1 MSHPSKDIISS
12 KGREMAGRKIAL
24 LVTSS
29 VASFKA
35 PEIARELMRHGAD
48 VYAVISPS
56 TEKMIGADL
65 LEWATGNP
73 VVTHLTGKLEHI
85 ALGGKSEGHADVVLV
100 APATANTIGKL
111 ASGIDD
117 TPVTTVAATAIGS
130 RIPVMIA
137 PAMHEPLYD
146 HPIVQENISRLKKI
160 GVEFIEPEVS
170 EGKAKI
176 ASTEKIVRSIIARF
190 STSQSRD
197 LEGRRVLVTAGPT
210 IEHIDPVRVVT
221 NRSSGKMGVAIAEE
235 VASRGAD
242 TTLILGPGTVNPPSG
257 IRTIRVESTG
267 ELLEAVLGE
276 LKRTEPDLVFAA
288 GAPTDYRPVTVA
300 PKKIKTR
307 EKPQINLELRATP
320 KILEEIRRASPK
332 TFLVAFKTE
341 HKVSNEEL
349 IDEAFKIIHEK
360 NADLVAAND
369 VGLEGVGFQ
378 AETTIPTPM
387 SPLPGLQSLAE
398 EYGVVVVGGAF
409 YEKVK
414 GQVRLSS
421 PVIGEDGEII
431 GRQFKVHLFRFERKY
446 AEPGS
451 SYPVFEVKGYKIGI
465 LVCYDVD
472 FPEPSRLY
480 ALNGV
485 ELILCPSRIVKPGI
499 APWQQ
504 YVTVR
509 CLENRIPIVAPN
521 VYAPPWFNGHSM
533 IISLREDPRTK
544 ISFPKIASISRMGEG
559 IAIQEID
566 LSLHNRLRRERFAD
580 RRPETYN

>member
-1 MSHPSKDIISS
+1 LTHPSKDIISS
-12 KGREMAGRKIAL
+12 KGRELAGKKIAL

-48 VYAVISPS
+48 VYAVTSPS
-56 TEKMIGADL
+56 TEKMVGADL

-85 ALGGKSEGHADVVLV
+85 ALGGKSEGHADLVLV
-100 APATANTIGKL
+100 APSTANTIGKL

-160 GVEFIEPEVS
+160 GVDFIDPEVS

-176 ASTEKIVRSIIARF
+176 ASTEKIVRSIIARL
-190 STSQSRD
+190 SHNQSRD

-210 IEHIDPVRVVT
+210 VEHIDPVRIVT

-242 TTLILGPGTVNPPSG
+242 TTLILGPGTANPPSWVK
-257 IRTIRVESTG
+257 TIMVETTSD
-267 ELLEAVLGE
+267 LLEAVLGE
-276 LKRTEPDLVFAA
+276 LKRTAPDFVFAA

-307 EKPQINLELRATP
+307 EKPRLDLELRATP
-320 KILEEIRRASPK
+320 KILEEIRKASPK

-349 IDEAFKIIHEK
+349 INEALKIIHEK

-378 AETTIPTPM
+378 ADTNELYVVDGRKTVVHIP
-387 SPLPGLQSLAE
+387 LAKKRE
-398 EYGVVVVGGAF
+398 VARQLVDLA
-409 YEKVK
+409 VK
-414 GQVRLSS
+414 NMR
-421 PVIGEDGEII
+421 D
-431 GRQFKVHLFRFERKY
+431 
-446 AEPGS
+446 
-451 SYPVFEVKGYKIGI
+451 
-465 LVCYDVD
+465 
-472 FPEPSRLY
+472 
-480 ALNGV
+480 
-485 ELILCPSRIVKPGI
+485 
-499 APWQQ
+499 
-504 YVTVR
+504 
-509 CLENRIPIVAPN
+509 
-521 VYAPPWFNGHSM
+521 
-533 IISLREDPRTK
+533 
-544 ISFPKIASISRMGEG
+544 
-559 IAIQEID
+559 
-566 LSLHNRLRRERFAD
+566 
-580 RRPETYN
+580 

>member
-1 MSHPSKDIISS
+1 LSHPSKDIISS
-12 KGREMAGRKIAL
+12 KGRELAGKKVAL

-48 VYAVISPS
+48 VYAVTSPS
-56 TEKMIGADL
+56 TEKMVGADL

-85 ALGGKSEGHADVVLV
+85 ALGGNSEGHADLVLI

-130 RIPVMIA
+130 QIPVVIA
-137 PAMHEPLYD
+137 PAMHEPLYH
-146 HPIVQENISRLKKI
+146 HPIVQENISRLKRI

-176 ASTEKIVRSIIARF
+176 ASTEKIVRSVIARF
-190 STSQSRD
+190 SNSRTKD

-210 IEHIDPVRVVT
+210 VEHIDPVRIVT

-242 TTLILGPGTVNPPSG
+242 TTLILGPGTVSPPSG
-257 IRTIRVESTG
+257 VKTIRVESTSQ
-267 ELLEAVLGE
+267 LLEAVLGE
-276 LKRTEPDLVFAA
+276 LKRTAPDFVFAA

-307 EKPQINLELRATP
+307 ERPQLNLELRATP
-320 KILEEIRRASPK
+320 KILEAIRNASPK

-378 AETTIPTPM
+378 ADTNELYVVDGRKRVVHIP
-387 SPLPGLQSLAE
+387 LAQKRE
-398 EYGVVVVGGAF
+398 VA
-409 YEKVK
+409 
-414 GQVRLSS
+414 
-421 PVIGEDGEII
+421 
-431 GRQFKVHLFRFERKY
+431 RQ
-446 AEPGS
+446 
-451 SYPVFEVKGYKIGI
+451 
-465 LVCYDVD
+465 LVD
-472 FPEPSRLY
+472 L
-480 ALNGV
+480 A
-485 ELILCPSRIVKPGI
+485 
-499 APWQQ
+499 
-504 YVTVR
+504 VT
-509 CLENRIPIVAPN
+509 
-521 VYAPPWFNGHSM
+521 
-533 IISLREDPRTK
+533 
-544 ISFPKIASISRMGEG
+544 RMK
-559 IAIQEID
+559 D
-566 LSLHNRLRRERFAD
+566 
-580 RRPETYN
+580 

>member
-1 MSHPSKDIISS
+1 MIHPSKDIISS
-12 KGREMAGRKIAL
+12 RGRELAGKKIAL

-48 VYAVISPS
+48 VYAVTSPS
-56 TEKMIGADL
+56 TEKMVGADL

-73 VVTHLTGKLEHI
+73 VVAHLTGRLEHI
-85 ALGGKSEGHADVVLV
+85 ALGGKGEGHADLVLV

-130 RIPVMIA
+130 RIPVVIV

-160 GVEFIEPEVS
+160 GVEFIEPEIS

-176 ASTEKIVRSIIARF
+176 ASTEKIVRSVIARF
-190 STSQSRD
+190 SNGQSRD

-257 IRTIRVESTG
+257 VKTIRVESTSQ
-267 ELLEAVLGE
+267 LLEAVLE
-276 LKRTEPDLVFAA
+276 QLKTGPSLVFAA
-288 GAPTDYRPVTVA
+288 GAPTDYRPLTVA

-320 KILEEIRRASPK
+320 KVLEEIRRASPK

-341 HKVSNEEL
+341 HDMSNDEL

-369 VGLEGVGFQ
+369 VGREGVGFQ
-378 AETTIPTPM
+378 ADTNELYVVDGRKKVVHIP
-387 SPLPGLQSLAE
+387 LAQKRE
-398 EYGVVVVGGAF
+398 VA
-409 YEKVK
+409 
-414 GQVRLSS
+414 
-421 PVIGEDGEII
+421 
-431 GRQFKVHLFRFERKY
+431 RQLVDLAVERMR
-446 AEPGS
+446 
-451 SYPVFEVKGYKIGI
+451 
-465 LVCYDVD
+465 D
-472 FPEPSRLY
+472 
-480 ALNGV
+480 
-485 ELILCPSRIVKPGI
+485 
-499 APWQQ
+499 
-504 YVTVR
+504 
-509 CLENRIPIVAPN
+509 
-521 VYAPPWFNGHSM
+521 
-533 IISLREDPRTK
+533 
-544 ISFPKIASISRMGEG
+544 
-559 IAIQEID
+559 
-566 LSLHNRLRRERFAD
+566 
-580 RRPETYN
+580 